1 MHAMNMWLTEAAG
14 LCTHGVTTMLG
25 VSLRVRC
32 DTTLVVIT
40 DLFNISPQVLP
51 LYQRDVML
59 CLHGSGCVT
68 VRVRR
73 RTAKPPLTP
82 SQWEQAGSYT
92 LTPNV
97 WLQKICY
104 YFFTQYL
111 HYLLMIFILKFLNF
125 NFFKFNNI

>member
-1 MHAMNMWLTEAAG
+1 M
-14 LCTHGVTTMLG
+14 
-25 VSLRVRC
+25 
-32 DTTLVVIT
+32 VVI

-82 SQWEQAGSYT
+82 SQWEQAGAYT
-92 LTPNV
+92 ITPNV
-97 WLQKICY
+97 WLLLLL
-104 YFFTQYL
+104 FV
-111 HYLLMIFILKFLNF
+111 YLLFTLVIVYIFFSIFF
-125 NFFKFNNI
+125 NFYKFNISSSYSMYLFIVFYLLIKTSLYKKLY